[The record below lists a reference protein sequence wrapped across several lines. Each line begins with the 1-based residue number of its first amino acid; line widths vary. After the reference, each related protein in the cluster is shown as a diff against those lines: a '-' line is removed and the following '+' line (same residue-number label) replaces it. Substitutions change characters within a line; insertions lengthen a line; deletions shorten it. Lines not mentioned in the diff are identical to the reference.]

1 MAGRIAALI
10 YKEFLAVWRDQKSR
24 ALLIVPPIMQLFL
37 FAFAATLDVTNVKIA
52 VYNRDTGKQS
62 WELIQRFHGAPTFT
76 EVLSLHSNKEI
87 AEVIDTQKVLLV
99 VQIDEQFSR
108 NLLSHQPAGVQI
120 ILDAR
125 RSNAAQ
131 IVQGYIAQI
140 IQQFNREFAARYSLP
155 QQPTQLIPRDWYNPN
170 LIYRWYTVPCLCA
183 ILVMTI
189 SLIITCLSVARERE
203 LGTFDQLLVSPIQTW
218 EILVGK
224 SVPAIVIGMGE
235 GTAMLLATIF
245 MFGVPFTGSLIPLY
259 FSMFI
264 FICAIIGVGLF
275 ISSLCTTQQQAILGG
290 FIFLSPAVLLSGFAT
305 PIENMPGWFQ
315 LITLTNPLRYFLAIV
330 KGQFLKEV
338 PVSYVLA
345 NTWPMVIIAVCT
357 LSAATWLFRKKLE

>member
-1 MAGRIAALI
+1 MGGRIAALI
-10 YKEFLAVWRDQKSR
+10 YKEFLAVWRDRKSR

-52 VYNRDTGKQS
+52 VYNRDSGKQS
-62 WELIQRFHGAPTFT
+62 WELIQLFRGAPTFT
-76 EVLSLHSNKEI
+76 EVIALHSDQEI
-87 AEVIDTQKVLLV
+87 AQVIDTQKVLLV
-99 VQIDEQFSR
+99 IQIDEQFSR
-108 NLLSHQPAGVQI
+108 NLLLRKPAVVQI

-131 IVQGYIAQI
+131 IVQGYISQI
-140 IQQFNREFAARYSLP
+140 IQNYNREFAARYHLP
-155 QQPTQLIPRDWYNPN
+155 QQPTQLIPRNWYNPN

-203 LGTFDQLLVSPIQTW
+203 LGTFDQLLVSPLKTW

-224 SVPAIVIGMGE
+224 SVPAIVIGLGE

-245 MFGVPFTGSLIPLY
+245 IFGVPFTGSLIPLY
-259 FSMFI
+259 ISMLI
-264 FICAIIGVGLF
+264 FICSIIGVGLF

-290 FIFLSPAVLLSGFAT
+290 FVFLSPSVLLSGFAT
-305 PIENMPGWFQ
+305 PIENMPSWFQ
-315 LITLTNPLRYFLAIV
+315 IITLANPLRYFLAIV

-338 PVSYVLA
+338 PDSYVFA
-345 NTWPMVIIAVCT
+345 NTWPMILIAICT